1 MRDLNSEILSSV
13 ETKNIVRQN
22 LLGQRLKEYER
33 KLYIILSDL
42 QSVIIS
48 KRVMHNSRKTV
59 HDRSLIDNDEQ
70 IYDDLIIHSV
80 QQMFQYLDKVDL
92 DRKIYSIFQRIAHF
106 STQVHYFSYYQMKN
120 VIVIDNNCSNLDENQ
135 DFDYMTDK
143 LYYEKNKNAHLDH
156 FDKLFDEQ
164 ILEMQDSFDD
174 TSDIIL
180 DDECL
185 DDNKNW
191 VKNFDIF
198 KTIDSILKFGFC
210 NKDLKG
216 ILLKLYIINVL
227 MYNQVFK
234 FDTNMYV
241 FNLFVSKKVKYI
253 KKIFN
258 LKNGFEKIIKMVI
271 DDYIKKD
278 PMILIGTKQMSL
290 YQSLLLYILLLQK
303 KISYQVFSQQE
314 IQCMQYMK
322 HELQDITE
330 LLLLQ
335 ESKQGIDFNNTKTLL
350 DFTVIKENVNYSTV
364 NFELEVV
371 NGNGN
376 IIQTQ

>member
-234 FDTNMYV
+234 FDTSMYV